1 MDVRYCV
8 ADNFIRERSAE
19 GVDKVV
25 SWIKHSGF
33 DNTKALRVEMG
44 KASESQEFFREDGC
58 IPATADG
65 VETVFRVVDGAHRLG
80 ACLKLQGK

>member
-1 MDVRYCV
+1 MRYCV

-33 DNTKALRVEMG
+33 DRTKALRVEMG
-44 KASESQEFFREDGC
+44 VARESIEFFREEGC
-58 IPATADG
+58 IPATAED